1 MLRILECRRTLRFTR
16 PGRLVPWLGP
26 ALRGLIA
33 RRFKMMAC
41 RHDPEER
48 DALWVYCKGCLY
60 NHECPYGSV
69 IEPDP
74 VPGAPVF
81 VGQEDAIRPYVI
93 DPSFPAPD
101 YAEVGTL
108 YSLRVVFIGERA
120 AQHVARFWEA
130 VRIAGEDPENGLGVD
145 GVLFQVSQQPARDRW
160 LDVDLPRT
168 CEQAPSLVPAVEVC
182 FNQPLFLRD
191 GSDPQGRRM
200 ILAPSF
206 SDLLRAA
213 LRCLGR
219 LAALYD
225 RPLEAD
231 FAGLKAAGAEVSTE
245 WSEFRIFEQRKTSHR
260 TGQRGWL
267 RGIVGR
273 AVYRD
278 VPAALIPWIYWAG
291 RLHVGLHRVAGAGGW
306 TTRICD
312 GRDAWQPRRRG
323 RLQQPRRRRPPY
335 RHRLH

>member
-1 MLRILECRRTLRFTR
+1 MR

-26 ALRGLIA
+26 ALRGLIVH
-33 RRFKMMAC
+33 RLKMMTC

-48 DALWVYCKGCLY
+48 DALWIYCKGCPY
-60 NHECPYGSV
+60 NFECPYGSV

-74 VPGAPVF
+74 GPSAVVF
-81 VGQEDAIRPYVI
+81 VGQEDAVRPSVI
-93 DPSFPAPD
+93 DPSFPAPP
-101 YAEVGTL
+101 YAEVGSVYT
-108 YSLRVVFIGERA
+108 LRVVFIAERA
-120 AQHVARFWEA
+120 AQHAATFWQA
-130 VRIAGEDPENGLGVD
+130 AQIAGADPESGLGTD
-145 GVLFQVSQQPARDRW
+145 GVLFQVLQQPAQDRW
-160 LDVDLPRT
+160 LEVELPRS
-168 CEQAPSLVPAVEVC
+168 CDEAPSLIPTLEVRLD
-182 FNQPLFLRD
+182 QPLFLRD

-200 ILAPSF
+200 ILTPSF

-225 RPLEAD
+225 QPLEAD
-231 FAGLKAAGAEVSTE
+231 FAGLKAAGANVSME
-245 WSEFRIFEQRKTSHR
+245 RSEFRIFEQWKTSHR

-267 RGIVGR
+267 RGIVGP

-278 VPAALIPWIYWAG
+278 VPAALVSWMHWAG

-306 TTRICD
+306 TTRIYD
-312 GRDAWQPRRRG
+312 GQDTRQPRRRV
-323 RLQQPRRRRPPY
+323 RVKHPRRRPPY